1 MAAVRRDHGKP
12 FVTIFA
18 SVKNSWESPPTVN
31 IFCIYMESYISIW
44 HTIIKKLI
52 DAKAIFFVKKPSHN
66 QRIAEWKIVLL
77 CKLIPEAKS
86 VTGKLFFRSVTL
98 RPQ

>member
-1 MAAVRRDHGKP
+1 MSST
-12 FVTIFA
+12 FVPDCSFA
-18 SVKNSWESPPTVN
+18 ILGTTEPDFYCGSATGIPP
-31 IFCIYMESYISIW
+31 E
-44 HTIIKKLI
+44 
-52 DAKAIFFVKKPSHN
+52 KPSHN

>member
-1 MAAVRRDHGKP
+1 
-12 FVTIFA
+12 
-18 SVKNSWESPPTVN
+18 
-31 IFCIYMESYISIW
+31 MESYISIW

-77 CKLIPEAKS
+77 CKLIPA
-86 VTGKLFFRSVTL
+86 
-98 RPQ
+98 